1 MSFIYRN
8 AFGRTITTAIFN
20 AEKIDSITINTD
32 CVIAME
38 MNGKSIPLMQL
49 KDDVCATKALNI
61 IFDKISAQEPI
72 TTDKIKKEAEKEI
85 HLGYDTLEQ
94 INVPSDSNEIGDIG
108 IELDEL

>member
-20 AEKIDSITINTD
+20 AEKIDSIRINAD
-32 CVIAME
+32 CAIVME
-38 MNGKSIPLMQL
+38 MNGDTIPLMQL
-49 KDDVCATKALNI
+49 KDDICATQALNI

-72 TTDKIKKEAEKEI
+72 TTNKIKAEAEREI
-85 HLGYDTLEQ
+85 FLGYDAQ
-94 INVPSDSNEIGDIG
+94 MDIPSDSNEIGDIG